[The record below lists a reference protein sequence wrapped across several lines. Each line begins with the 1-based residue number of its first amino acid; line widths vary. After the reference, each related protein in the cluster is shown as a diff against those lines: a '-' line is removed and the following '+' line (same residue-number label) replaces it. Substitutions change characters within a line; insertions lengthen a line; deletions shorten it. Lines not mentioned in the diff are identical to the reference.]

1 MTWDT
6 PSWRE
11 AAADYHEAREKTNRE
26 DAARKRNGRA
36 STDDNHASGTEKA
49 KAPLHDWENP
59 DWSIL
64 DDRRGDLPDFPVDC
78 LGGKLKEW
86 VKRAAR
92 GAGVTPAHVAVPALG
107 IASSLIGMAR
117 RVKASKS
124 WLEPMTCWTGI
135 VGMSGTG
142 KTPGIDTIKRVLA
155 QIERDGRKGADE
167 LRRAH
172 DGKAENAK
180 AARDKWRQQV
190 KEAVEANVPAPSMP
204 EAATDPGKFV
214 APRLYVSDGTIER
227 FGELLQARPQG
238 VLRLTDELSAMF
250 MNMSRYSGGQDNEF
264 WLECWNGHSY
274 NVERIGRTLHI
285 DHLLIGVVGGFQ
297 PDKLAK
303 SFEGPADGMYARI
316 LFAWPPEPVYRA
328 LDDDALEI
336 DPAIQN
342 ALGRLNKLAEFADG
356 NLVSREIGLSK
367 DAREEFERFR
377 QFAHRE
383 KEAVDGREREW
394 LAKTPAHVLRLA
406 GTLCLF
412 EWAMQDQPTP
422 EPPSEI
428 SADHVE
434 AAVSLVKGYFWPHT
448 QAALRQI
455 GLSERHINA
464 RRALR
469 WIRARGKRQ
478 VSREDI
484 RRDALGQRLDADQT
498 ASLIDALDRAGW
510 LREIK
515 TESGPKGGRPAR
527 RWETNPLIK
536 MLAAETAQTAQT
548 PGGGE
553 VSAVPAVSA
562 SKTQI
567 RDHASEGVDGPDDG
581 GLPAFLD
588 RTKGNGPSTWQ
599 SVPPDRRPALGPPG
613 DSLHDF
619 TA

>member
-1 MTWDT
+1 MSVERKMSREEVCRRIGLVRADNQ
-6 PSWRE
+6 PSGSE
-11 AAADYHEAREKTNRE
+11 KDYSR
-26 DAARKRNGRA
+26 
-36 STDDNHASGTEKA
+36 
-49 KAPLHDWENP
+49 APLHDWENP

-64 DDRRGDLPDFPVDC
+64 DDRRGNLPDFPLDC
-78 LGGKLKEW
+78 LGGMLKEW
-86 VKRAAR
+86 IKRAAN
-92 GAGVTPAHVAVPALG
+92 GAGVTAAHVAVPALG
-107 IASSLIGMAR
+107 ISSSLIGMAR

-135 VGMSGTG
+135 VGASGTG
-142 KTPGIDTIKRVLA
+142 KTPGIETIKRVLA
-155 QIERDGRKGADE
+155 QIERDDGKKIDE

-180 AARDKWRQQV
+180 AARDKWKRQV
-190 KEAVEANVPAPSMP
+190 KEAVEAGVPEPPMP
-204 EAATDPGKFV
+204 AGAADPGKFV

-238 VLRLTDELSAMF
+238 VLRMTDELSAMF

-274 NVERIGRTLHI
+274 NVERIGRTLHV

-328 LDDDALEI
+328 LDDEALEI
-336 DPAIQN
+336 DPDIQN

-356 NLVSREIGLSK
+356 NLVSREIGLST
-367 DAREEFERFR
+367 DARDEFEQFR

-406 GTLCLF
+406 GTLCLLD
-412 EWAMQDQPTP
+412 WAMQDQPTP
-422 EPPSEI
+422 QPPSEI
-428 SADHVE
+428 GTDHVE
-434 AAVSLVKGYFWPHT
+434 AAGSLVKGYFWPHT
-448 QAALRQI
+448 QATLRQI

-469 WIRARGKRQ
+469 WIRARGKQQ

-484 RRDALGQRLDADQT
+484 RRDALGQRLDAEQT
-498 ASLIDALDRAGW
+498 AGLIEALERAGW
-510 LREIK
+510 LREIE

-527 RWETNPLIK
+527 RWEANPLIK
-536 MLAAETAQTAQT
+536 MSAAETAQTAQT
-548 PGGGE
+548 PGGQE
-553 VSAVPAVSA
+553 VSAVPALSA
-562 SKTQI
+562 CKTQI
-567 RDHASEGVDGPDDG
+567 SGHAPERVNGHDAARTAMTPVALAVRCPGAWSGACPLIGAPPSAARPKDAGRD
-581 GLPAFLD
+581 D
-588 RTKGNGPSTWQ
+588 R
-599 SVPPDRRPALGPPG
+599 
-613 DSLHDF
+613 
-619 TA
+619 

>member
-1 MTWDT
+1 MTFQNKELEFLARADT
-6 PSWRE
+6 
-11 AAADYHEAREKTNRE
+11 ADNVSSK
-26 DAARKRNGRA
+26 K
-36 STDDNHASGTEKA
+36 S
-49 KAPLHDWENP
+49 PLHDWENP

-64 DDRRGDLPDFPVDC
+64 DDRRGNLPDFPLDC

-86 VKRAAR
+86 VERAAN
-92 GAGVTPAHVAVPALG
+92 GAGVTAAHAAVPALG

-135 VGMSGTG
+135 IGASGTG

-155 QIERDGRKGADE
+155 QIERDDRKKIDE

-180 AARDKWRQQV
+180 AARDKWKQQV
-190 KEAVEANVPAPSMP
+190 KEAVEAGVPEPPMP

-328 LDDDALEI
+328 LNDDALEI

-342 ALGRLNKLAEFADG
+342 VLGRLNKLAEFADG
-356 NLVSREIGLSK
+356 NLVSREVGLST
-367 DAREEFERFR
+367 DARNEFERFR

-406 GTLCLF
+406 GTLCLLD
-412 EWAMQDQPTP
+412 WAMQDQPTP
-422 EPPSEI
+422 QPPSEI
-428 SADHVE
+428 GTDHVK
-434 AAVSLVKGYFWPHT
+434 AAGSLVKGYFWPHT

-469 WIRARGKRQ
+469 WIRARGKQQ

-484 RRDALGQRLDADQT
+484 RRDALGQRLDAEQT
-498 ASLIDALDRAGW
+498 ASLIDALERAGW
-510 LREIK
+510 LREIE

-536 MLAAETAQTAQT
+536 MLAAQTAQTAQT
-548 PGGGE
+548 PGGQE
-553 VSAVPAVSA
+553 VSAVPAISA

-567 RDHASEGVDGPDDG
+567 CGHAPEGVNGHDAAPAPDGDPRDC
-581 GLPAFLD
+581 
-588 RTKGNGPSTWQ
+588 GPMPECLIRR
-599 SVPPDRRPALGPPG
+599 VPLDRRPALGPPG
-613 DSLHDF
+613 DSLDDLR
-619 TA
+619 